1 MVYRSCVWSA
11 IFEMKCKPFQI
22 PQISIVFKLLFILP
36 SRHSNEISEASD
48 LESISIF
55 SDLTQRRCW
64 PASLTLR
71 LGRLIVEYDRGEE
84 GVRGIP
90 VTRV

>member
-1 MVYRSCVWSA
+1 MSL
-11 IFEMKCKPFQI
+11 FKI
-22 PQISIVFKLLFILP
+22 PQISIVFKLFFILP

-55 SDLTQRRCW
+55 SDLTQGLCW

-71 LGRLIVEYDRGEE
+71 LGRLVIEYDRGEE
-84 GVRGIP
+84 GGQGHSSY
-90 VTRV
+90 

>member
-1 MVYRSCVWSA
+1 MSL
-11 IFEMKCKPFQI
+11 FKI

-48 LESISIF
+48 FESISIF
-55 SDLTQRRCW
+55 SDLTQGRCW
-64 PASLTLR
+64 PASITLR
-71 LGRLIVEYDRGEE
+71 SGRLVVEYDRGEE

-90 VTRV
+90 VTRVSNR